1 MTSETASI
9 TVHASQFP
17 ENVQRGLRE
26 GLRAR
31 RIAPK
36 YLYESRQQA
45 RKWLALH
52 EAFSPSRTDPE
63 ASAIYARS
71 FAAAAGVMGQNAA
84 RLIGLGCGGGQKE
97 ARLLGLLAQKVNE
110 LSYTPCDGSLALL
123 LASVREAQ
131 TAAPGAPCHPLLCDL
146 GAAEDWAE
154 VFDQLDPR
162 MAQRLYTFFGMIPNF
177 EPDDALR
184 RLAALLRPGDL
195 LLLSANL
202 APGPDYAAGVRRVFP
217 GYDNRETRD
226 WLMAFVT
233 DLGIEP
239 DDGAVE
245 FSIEEAA
252 GLRRIAADF
261 RFLRNRSL
269 MVDGERFDFGRG
281 ELLRLFFSYRYTP
294 ERAGRL
300 LRAWQV
306 EVLDQW
312 ITPSEEEGV
321 FLCRKSAG

>member
-1 MTSETASI
+1 
-9 TVHASQFP
+9 
-17 ENVQRGLRE
+17 
-26 GLRAR
+26 
-31 RIAPK
+31 
-36 YLYESRQQA
+36 
-45 RKWLALH
+45 
-52 EAFSPSRTDPE
+52 
-63 ASAIYARS
+63 
-71 FAAAAGVMGQNAA
+71 
-84 RLIGLGCGGGQKE
+84 
-97 ARLLGLLAQKVNE
+97 
-110 LSYTPCDGSLALL
+110 
-123 LASVREAQ
+123 
-131 TAAPGAPCHPLLCDL
+131 
-146 GAAEDWAE
+146 
-154 VFDQLDPR
+154 
-162 MAQRLYTFFGMIPNF
+162 
-177 EPDDALR
+177 
-184 RLAALLRPGDL
+184 
-195 LLLSANL
+195 
-202 APGPDYAAGVRRVFP
+202 
-217 GYDNRETRD
+217 
-226 WLMAFVT
+226 MAFVT